1 MSNTTNKVVLIT
13 GGSSGIGKAVGIYLS
28 KKGYKVYGTTR
39 NKSNYSDF
47 QHFELLE
54 LDVTKAATIQ
64 TAVQEL
70 LSKESKIDVLINNAG
85 IGITGPVEEVAD
97 EEIVKHFETN
107 YFGAIKVMKG
117 VLPQMRKQKSGLIIN
132 VTSIA
137 GHMGLPFRGIY
148 SASKAA
154 LEITTEAMR
163 METKSFGIHITN
175 LAPGDFATNIAGGR
189 FHAPVIKGSSYEK
202 GYQKTLDLID
212 EHVDSG
218 DDPAIVGLVVEKI
231 INTPNPKIHY
241 KVGAFL
247 QKFSIKLKAFLPDK
261 IFEKMLL
268 NHYKL

>member
-1 MSNTTNKVVLIT
+1 MTNTTNKVVLIT
-13 GGSSGIGKAVGIYLS
+13 GGSSGIGKAVGIYLTT
-28 KKGYKVYGTTR
+28 KGYKVYGTTR

-47 QHFELLE
+47 KHFELLE
-54 LDVTKAATIQ
+54 LDVTKSETIQ
-64 TAVQEL
+64 RAVNQL
-70 LSKESKIDVLINNAG
+70 LAKESKIDVLVNNAG
-85 IGITGPVEEVAD
+85 IGITGPVEEIAD

-107 YFGAIKVMKG
+107 YFGAVKVMKG
-117 VLPQMRKQKSGLIIN
+117 VLPQMRKQQSGLIIN

-163 METKSFGIHITN
+163 METKAFGIHITN

-189 FHAPVIKGSSYEK
+189 FHAPVIKGSAYEI

-212 EHVDSG
+212 EHVDRG
-218 DDPAIVGLVVEKI
+218 DDPNIVGLVVEKI

-247 QKFSIKLKAFLPDK
+247 QKFSVKLKSFLPDK
-261 IFEKMLL
+261 TFEKMLL